1 MGEDADLLQSYADD
15 VEAMK
20 ESKME
25 RPTVVTLL
33 SDYGLL
39 AVPEELQG
47 FSLHEKVR
55 EMPGKKR
62 WAGTVLQFQLSED
75 NIEYLRRA
83 FPEAQWDDKLNIL
96 GEISELQRKKR
107 PAARTNIAY
116 QFKTRPYADQLTA
129 FERSRDETAYAYFME
144 MGTGKTKVTLDN
156 AAWLYQCGLIDT
168 VLIIAPNNVHRQWI
182 EEQLPL
188 HLPDHIETLTHIW
201 KVGRPSSDLMKST
214 NKLRILAINFEGTI
228 TDLGGSVCL
237 QFLKSGRALLVVD
250 ESHKIKNYK
259 AKRTKA
265 ITAFGRLAAYR
276 RILTGTPLAKGVE
289 DFYSQFL
296 FLDPMILGH
305 KSFFTFRNRYCVM
318 GGYMA
323 KQIVNYRNMDELHQR
338 IAPFVFEAKKSKDL
352 PPKIYAKRYCDL
364 TPDQARHY
372 SSVKR
377 ELFTILDNGNI
388 IETPLAIQK
397 ILRLQQIVCGFLPRE
412 DGGYQILD
420 NNRPL
425 VVDDIL
431 EEAAYAPAVIWCRF
445 QNDVDTLAARYHDIA
460 VPYHGGIPEK
470 EAEENKRLWLAGK
483 KSLFIA
489 TGDKG
494 GTGLNL
500 AGRSGLVIY
509 YSNSF
514 NSINRWQSEDRTH
527 RIGTVQSQ
535 LVIDIVA
542 HKTVDL
548 PIYNN
553 LSKKKDIARM
563 SMNEI
568 RAMIEKDD

>member
-1 MGEDADLLQSYADD
+1 
-15 VEAMK
+15 
-20 ESKME
+20 ME
-25 RPTVVTLL
+25 KQVQPTLVTLL
-33 SDYGLL
+33 DSYGVL
-39 AVPEELQG
+39 AVPEEHHG
-47 FSLHEKVR
+47 FTLHEKVR

-62 WAGTVLQFQLSED
+62 WAGSLLQFQLSED
-75 NIEYLRRA
+75 NIEYLRRE
-83 FPEAQWDDKLNIL
+83 FPDAKWEDKFNIL
-96 GEISELQRKKR
+96 SEISELKKAKK
-107 PAARTNIAY
+107 PAARTDIVYN
-116 QFKTRPYADQLTA
+116 FKTKPYADQLKA
-129 FERSRDETAYAYFME
+129 FERSRNETAYAYFME
-144 MGTGKTKVTLDN
+144 MGTGKTKVALDN
-156 AAWLYQCGLIDT
+156 AAWLYMCGLIDT

-201 KVGRPSSDLMKST
+201 KIGKPMSSLIEPT
-214 NKLRILAINFEGTI
+214 NKLRILAINFEATI
-228 TDLGGSVCL
+228 TNLGSSVCL
-237 QFLKSGRALLVVD
+237 SFLKSGRCLLIVD
-250 ESHKIKNYK
+250 ESHKIKNHR

-265 ITAFGRLAAYR
+265 IAVFGRLAAYR

-323 KQIVNYRNMDELHQR
+323 KMIVGYRNMDELHQR
-338 IAPFVFEAKKSKDL
+338 IAPFVFEAKKSADL
-352 PPKIYAKRYCDL
+352 PPKIPAKRYCDL
-364 TPDQARHY
+364 TAIQATHY
-372 SSVKR
+372 ATVKH
-377 ELFTILDNGNI
+377 ELFAILDTGDI

-397 ILRLQQIVCGFLPRE
+397 ILRLQQITCGFLPRE
-412 DGGYQILD
+412 DGTYQILD

-431 EEAAYAPAVIWCRF
+431 EEAAWQPAVIWCRF
-445 QNDVDTLAARYHDIA
+445 QNDVNTLVARYPDIA
-460 VPYHGGIPEK
+460 VGYHGGIPQA
-470 EAEENKRLWLAGK
+470 EAEENKRRWLAGERK
-483 KSLFIA
+483 LFIA

-535 LVIDIVA
+535 LIIDIIA

-548 PIYNN
+548 AIFNN
-553 LSKKKDIARM
+553 LSKKKDVARM

-568 RAMIEKDD
+568 RAMIEKEE